1 MNLAADEWG
10 GWWCFEII
18 YWGGSK
24 KVGLCL
30 RKVPISK
37 SMKMRLK
44 IRPNSNELWDIA
56 HLPSY
61 VNV

>member
-1 MNLAADEWG
+1 MNEG
-10 GWWCFEII
+10 GGALKLFIE
-18 YWGGSK
+18 GGSK

-44 IRPNSNELWDIA
+44 IRPNSNEL
-56 HLPSY
+56 
-61 VNV
+61 